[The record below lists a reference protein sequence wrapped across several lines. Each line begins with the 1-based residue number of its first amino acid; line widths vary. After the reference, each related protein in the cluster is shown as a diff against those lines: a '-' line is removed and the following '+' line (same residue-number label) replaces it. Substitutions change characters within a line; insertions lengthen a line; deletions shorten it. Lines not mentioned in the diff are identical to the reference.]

1 MARLARVIAPGMP
14 HHVTQRGNPRQETF
28 FGEEDVGP
36 RHLPGDE
43 RPRARD
49 PHPDRHWGLRPAVLQ
64 VAAPRAGRRAPPPS
78 HESLEPV
85 RIRSEEPNYGYRR
98 ENTGHRPRGSRGP

>member
-1 MARLARVIAPGMP
+1 MP
-14 HHVTQRGNPRQETF
+14 HHVTQRGNRRRQTF

-49 PHPDRHWGLRPAVLQ
+49 PTLTAIGAFGLPFYRWRPRG
-64 VAAPRAGRRAPPPS
+64 PSPPS

-85 RIRSEEPNYGYRR
+85 RIRSEEPNYDVTDKIERR
-98 ENTGHRPRGSRGP
+98 S

>member
-64 VAAPRAGRRAPPPS
+64 VAAPRAGRRAPPPVAR
-78 HESLEPV
+78 ESGTCYTLSGNFMRPLRYIEDC
-85 RIRSEEPNYGYRR
+85 RRS
-98 ENTGHRPRGSRGP
+98 